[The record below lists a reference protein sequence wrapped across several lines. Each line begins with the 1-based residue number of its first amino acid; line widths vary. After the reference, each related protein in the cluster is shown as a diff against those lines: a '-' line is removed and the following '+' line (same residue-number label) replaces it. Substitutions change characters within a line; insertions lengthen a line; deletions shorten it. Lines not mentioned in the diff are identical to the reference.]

1 MANVYSY
8 GNYGG
13 GGYSR
18 FSLFSPII
26 KSLMIINVVVYL
38 LQHWFF
44 GLLTMGGTP
53 VEYHLMRYFALQP
66 IESGTLYPWQ
76 FITYQFMHGGF
87 FHLFFNMF
95 ALWMFGSELESVWG
109 GRRFLAFYLISGVG
123 AAALQLAMGYVL
135 GSGAP
140 TVGASGSIQGLLIA
154 FGFMFP
160 DRPIFIFPIPVPV
173 PAKFFVLFWIG
184 IDVLSGITGADRGVA
199 HFAHIGGAICGYVL
213 LRFGDALRIFEAID
227 RIVDVF
233 AGKRRVLSSSRK
245 IYDINSTGNS
255 SYGRAEQSS
264 TGSSSGWF
272 SSEKKSYSNREITQE
287 DVDAILD
294 KIARSGYNSLSEEEK
309 KILYD
314 ASKKL

>member
-1 MANVYSY
+1 
-8 GNYGG
+8 
-13 GGYSR
+13 
-18 FSLFSPII
+18 
-26 KSLMIINVVVYL
+26 
-38 LQHWFF
+38 
-44 GLLTMGGTP
+44 
-53 VEYHLMRYFALQP
+53 
-66 IESGTLYPWQ
+66 
-76 FITYQFMHGGF
+76 MHGGF

-123 AAALQLAMGYVL
+123 AAALQLTMGYLL

-213 LRFGDALRIFEAID
+213 LRFGDTLRIFEAID

-233 AGKRRVLSSSRK
+233 SGKRRVLSSNRK
-245 IYDINSTGNS
+245 IYDINSTGS
-255 SYGRAEQSS
+255 GSYGRAEQSS
-264 TGSSSGWF
+264 GGSSSGWF

-294 KIARSGYNSLSEEEK
+294 KIARSGYSSLSEEEK